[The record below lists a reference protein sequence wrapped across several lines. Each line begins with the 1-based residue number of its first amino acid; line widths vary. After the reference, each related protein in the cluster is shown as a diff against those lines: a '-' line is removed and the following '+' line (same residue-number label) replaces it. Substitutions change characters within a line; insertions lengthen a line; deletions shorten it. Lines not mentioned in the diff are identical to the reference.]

1 MYITYNNFCIV
12 QLIQLKGNK
21 HEHSRQRMKSAVYVA
36 GLQGKQVVLYVP
48 QNIDRKTMQDVC
60 SLMSEGMYQQSGQE
74 ILAWLHADK

>member
-1 MYITYNNFCIV
+1 
-12 QLIQLKGNK
+12 
-21 HEHSRQRMKSAVYVA
+21 MKSAVYVA

-60 SLMSEGMYQQSGQE
+60 SLMSEGMYQQSDHE